1 MNLYKTLIRP
11 HLEYASVVWSPSTI
25 RDQRRIEGVQRR
37 ATKLV
42 SSVSELSHHERL
54 RKLGIPSLQYRR
66 MRADMLQVY
75 KILHGIERI
84 NPDVFFELADGT
96 RTRGHKYKIIKQR
109 CSTSFMLHSFSHR
122 VVDIWNALP
131 EHVVDSPNVNIFKTR
146 LNTVWKNHPNKFAP
160 SFYS

>member
-1 MNLYKTLIRP
+1 MGEDVFMNLYKTLVRP
-11 HLEYASVVWSPSTI
+11 HLEYASVVWSPSTV

-42 SSVSELSHHERL
+42 SSVSALSYHERL

-84 NPDVFFELADGT
+84 NPDVFFELAD
-96 RTRGHKYKIIKQR
+96 
-109 CSTSFMLHSFSHR
+109 
-122 VVDIWNALP
+122 
-131 EHVVDSPNVNIFKTR
+131 
-146 LNTVWKNHPNKFAP
+146 
-160 SFYS
+160 